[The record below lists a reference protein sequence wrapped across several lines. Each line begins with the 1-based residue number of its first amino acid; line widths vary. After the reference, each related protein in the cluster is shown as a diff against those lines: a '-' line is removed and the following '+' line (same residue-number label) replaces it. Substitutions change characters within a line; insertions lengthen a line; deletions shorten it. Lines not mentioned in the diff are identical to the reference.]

1 MLIKETLIL
10 IPFLG
15 RREKEKEGK
24 DIFFNLTLILQ
35 RHSSYYSFYF
45 DFLHLKNMLSFK

>member
-15 RREKEKEGK
+15 RRKRRRKEK
-24 DIFFNLTLILQ
+24 IFFLLFNINGSEAFFLLFLL
-35 RHSSYYSFYF
+35 F
-45 DFLHLKNMLSFK
+45 DLLHLKNMLSFK